1 MKNKNFKTGFILGI
15 LSAAVLAIGIGAGI
29 YFAMPKSTTVS
40 EMSAKKMTL
49 IEKVVD
55 AYYYG
60 KIDKSKMTEG
70 TYKGLVEGLEDP
82 YSEYYTKKEYEE
94 QQLESSGKYVGIG
107 AYVTQNDKT
116 GIITITKAID
126 NSPAKEAGL
135 KSGDVIAQVNGKE
148 VTGMDLEKVV
158 SKIKG
163 KENTKVTLKIY
174 DPQKESPIEY
184 REKEKPDG
192 RTYRGKWYLKIK

>member
-1 MKNKNFKTGFILGI
+1 MKNKSFKTGFILGM

-60 KIDKSKMTEG
+60 KIDKSKMEEG
-70 TYKGLVEGLEDP
+70 TYKGLVDGLEDP

-94 QQLESSGKYVGIG
+94 QQFWKIRGNRSVC
-107 AYVTQNDKT
+107 
-116 GIITITKAID
+116 
-126 NSPAKEAGL
+126 NSK
-135 KSGDVIAQVNGKE
+135 
-148 VTGMDLEKVV
+148 
-158 SKIKG
+158 
-163 KENTKVTLKIY
+163 
-174 DPQKESPIEY
+174 
-184 REKEKPDG
+184 R
-192 RTYRGKWYLKIK
+192 